1 MVGNMQ
7 FLEERYDT
15 YIEKCFLEKLNDI
28 EDRRYRESIK
38 LSWLSDK
45 MLYEDLT
52 KKIEFEFTHYSLH
65 DSSHSVSILQY
76 IYMLLGK
83 EIIDSFS
90 VGDLWL
96 LMEAAYSHDI
106 GMSVN
111 YEELIEI
118 WKDRRKIEK
127 IIEKISQCSDKEAMD
142 IYNRI
147 RDVVEE
153 TKDSKYEKS
162 TDISP
167 DWPLEF
173 RRAITLINSEYI
185 RQNHPE
191 RSKNKINDLISEREH
206 LKIEERLYRVVGI
219 VNHLHGTDFEE
230 IEKLL
235 DVLNTGFTT
244 DKIHPRMI
252 ALLLRVGDV
261 LDIRNNRFDYLNIKY
276 LGHLPADSEVHF
288 YKHKSVNNFLIDEE
302 TVKIH
307 IDSDQLDVCSNSRA
321 WLDYIE
327 LEMDHLIKYWKIY
340 SHDLPPLKIKEI
352 DLKVTYK
359 GNEFIKSDVEETLKV
374 NPKPLVELLSGK
386 NFYNTNLIVFREYLQ
401 NAIDATKLRLAYKY
415 YNDSDFLTLHNCND
429 FKEITIKDFADDDIL
444 KEYPIDIEI
453 KKDAE
458 DDNYIIF
465 RIIDNGIGMDS
476 QGIEALFNVGRGW
489 KKRDTYNDL
498 IEYLP
503 DWMYPTGGF
512 GIGTL
517 SAFLVCDNVK
527 YTTKSK
533 SSPQYVVSINSP
545 DKDGKVE
552 KIVKE
557 AFDDRIGT
565 IVEFKIHFAKYFR
578 EIRKTIS
585 TFLDYDK
592 NFLNENLIGTYK
604 INPIDLD
611 NRLLM
616 VGYSLEYFV
625 RNILVN
631 EMFPIRIKVL
641 TKSKYI
647 HELKSNK
654 LYDNFTKNYLLLDN
668 HCNDTVI
675 KYNTRNT
682 KNTKFAYK
690 GIFVFN
696 GEKILEEE
704 KFLAFLCK
712 KLISSVDIYEPD
724 VKKILEISRNNFL
737 ATYDLKKII
746 RKILEVITNDT
757 IDKFSVLQEK
767 KEITNYDNVIFEI
780 LPNLI
785 LYFYDKIN
793 HHNDFYDKYLN
804 IVSDSKKL
812 LYLPCSSIDDYLLVT
827 KINSGIVAYC
837 NDLLNIFY
845 SIKDKPTELIG
856 LDAYEEIEEKINKIV
871 LNYNELKKDS
881 KFKKYSNKSVI
892 KFAIDLY
899 RIKSKSSKEIFIWLK
914 NKKGRLPNEYSEV
927 RIDTKVNLLSL
938 YQFELIKGKAIQ
950 IVTLDLLKNNYNNE
964 EIQKKLNDKIFI
976 IDDIRKLDGFYFYD
990 DDRFK
995 IIHYVYKEGIL
1006 DECTI
1011 DYNTADINNV
1021 YKNYPNVAMISIE
1034 IEKVSKVDKNKV
1046 DLEKLYTDD
1055 PNKLTYSLNNE
1066 DCLDYEAIIIKHNPF
1081 DLKKDN
1087 AIIFNPLYDINLDN
1101 CINEVQIKEF
1111 VKQNDYFNKLSKFVY
1126 GMNKSKGYTL
1136 NEVID
1141 TYIKLIF
1148 KLKK

>member
-1 MVGNMQ
+1 MQ

-15 YIEKCFLEKLNDI
+15 YIEKRFLEKLNDI
-28 EDRRYRESIK
+28 EDRKYRESIK

-83 EIIDSFS
+83 EIIDLFS

-111 YEELIEI
+111 YEELLEI

-147 RDVVEE
+147 RNVVEE

-206 LKIEERLYRVVGI
+206 LKIEERLYRVVGMI
-219 VNHLHGTDFEE
+219 DHLHGTDFEE

-321 WLDYIE
+321 WLDCIE

-340 SHDLPPLKIKEI
+340 SHDLPPLKIKEV
-352 DLKVTYK
+352 DLRVTHN
-359 GNEFIKSDVEETLKV
+359 GNKFTKNDFEETLKV

-415 YNDSDFLTLHNCND
+415 HNDSDFLTRHNCNS
-429 FKEITIKDFADDDIL
+429 FRNITIKDFAEDDIL

-453 KKDAE
+453 EKDAE
-458 DDNYIIF
+458 NDNYIIF
-465 RIIDNGIGMDS
+465 RIIDNGVGMDS

-512 GIGTL
+512 GIGIL

-533 SSPQYVVSINSP
+533 NSSQYIVSINSP

-557 AFDDRIGT
+557 AFDDKIGT
-565 IVEFKIHFAKYFR
+565 TVEFKIHFAKYFC

-592 NFLNENLIGTYK
+592 NFLNEKLSETYK
-604 INPIDLD
+604 IDPIDLD
-611 NRLLM
+611 DRLLM
-616 VGYSLEYFV
+616 VGDSLEYFL

-631 EMFPIRIKVL
+631 LMFPIQIKVL

-647 HELKSNK
+647 SEIDTDK
-654 LYDNFTKNYLLLDN
+654 LYDDFTKNYLLLDDHGN
-668 HCNDTVI
+668 NTVI
-675 KYNTRNT
+675 RHDTRNI

-690 GIFVFN
+690 GILVFN
-696 GEKILEEE
+696 GEKILEED
-704 KFLAFLCK
+704 KFLAYLCK
-712 KLISSVDIYEPD
+712 KLISNIDIYESN

-737 ATYDLKKII
+737 ATFDLKKIV
-746 RKILEVITNDT
+746 KEVLKSITSDMIKKTNNLHD
-757 IDKFSVLQEK
+757 K
-767 KEITNYDNVIFEI
+767 KEIANYDNVIIDI
-780 LPNLI
+780 LPDLI

-793 HHNDFYDKYLN
+793 DFSNFCTKYLD
-804 IVSDSKKL
+804 IISDEKKL
-812 LYLPCSSIDDYLLVT
+812 LYLSSNNVPEYLLVE
-827 KINSGIVAYC
+827 KINDNIVRYS
-837 NDLLNIFY
+837 NDLINIFY
-845 SIKDKPTELIG
+845 SIKDKPIELIG
-856 LDAYEEIEEKINKIV
+856 VDAYEEIKEKTNKI
-871 LNYNELKKDS
+871 LSNYIELKKDQ
-881 KFKKYSNKSVI
+881 KFKNYGNKSVV
-892 KFAIDLY
+892 KFAIELY
-899 RIKSKSSKEIFIWLK
+899 KNKSRSGKEIFVWLK
-914 NKKGRLPNEYSEV
+914 NKKRRLPSRYND
-927 RIDTKVNLLSL
+927 IKMNAKVNFLSL
-938 YQFELIKGKAIQ
+938 YQFELIKEKEIQ
-950 IVTLDLLKNNYNNE
+950 IVTLDLLKNGYNNE
-964 EIQKKLNDKIFI
+964 EIQRKLNNKIFI
-976 IDDIRKLDGFYFYD
+976 VDDIRKLESFYFYD
-990 DDRFK
+990 DNRFK
-995 IIHYVYKEGIL
+995 ITHYSYKGNIL
-1006 DECTI
+1006 DKCTI
-1011 DYNTADINNV
+1011 DYNVTDIERI
-1021 YKNYPNVAMISIE
+1021 YKNYPDIAMISLE
-1034 IEKVSKVDKNKV
+1034 IKKVNEVDKNKAHI
-1046 DLEKLYTDD
+1046 EKMTDEEAKEKIFSLD
-1055 PNKLTYSLNNE
+1055 DKDYSG
-1066 DCLDYEAIIIKHNPF
+1066 YEAIVIKHNPF
-1081 DLKKDN
+1081 DLNKDS
-1087 AIIFNPLYDINLDN
+1087 AIIFNPLYYINLNN
-1101 CINEVQIKEF
+1101 CINEVQVKEF
-1111 VKQNDYFNKLSKFVY
+1111 VKENDYFNKLSKFIY
-1126 GMNKSKGYTL
+1126 EMNKSKGYTL
-1136 NEVID
+1136 NEVMD
-1141 TYIKLIF
+1141 TYIKLIL
-1148 KLKK
+1148 KLKKKEK